1 MKIRIVSGDT
11 ELPATIH
18 DEDFAARMKEA
29 LPIESSARTWGK
41 EVYFDIPIQD
51 DLDENATDV
60 VDPGTV
66 TYWVQGSALAIPY
79 GPTPASH
86 DDECRLASA
95 VNILGELDGNPEE
108 LAEISDGD
116 TVRVERV

>member
-18 DEDFAARMKEA
+18 DEDFAARMEEA